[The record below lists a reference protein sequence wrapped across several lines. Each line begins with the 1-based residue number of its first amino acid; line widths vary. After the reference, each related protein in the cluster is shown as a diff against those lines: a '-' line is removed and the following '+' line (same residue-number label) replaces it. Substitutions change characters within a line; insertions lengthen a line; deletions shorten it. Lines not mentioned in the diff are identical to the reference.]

1 MDGHAVIVVRDL
13 DLLAGLGELLAEEG
27 VTATLVPREAD
38 IPAAL
43 QSLGP
48 AAACAVLLVDD
59 SVDVEGLAAANLPV
73 IALDDLGHHHID
85 HLGTRVEMPIDPDE
99 LLHALS
105 EALAARSAKIRRAAA
120 GLGCAA
126 PAGQP

>member
-13 DLLAGLGELLAEEG
+13 DLLAGLGELLAEKG
-27 VTATLVPREAD
+27 VTVTLVPREAD

-59 SVDVEGLAAANLPV
+59 SVDVEGLAA
-73 IALDDLGHHHID
+73 
-85 HLGTRVEMPIDPDE
+85 TS
-99 LLHALS
+99 LS
-105 EALAARSAKIRRAAA
+105 W
-120 GLGCAA
+120 
-126 PAGQP
+126 